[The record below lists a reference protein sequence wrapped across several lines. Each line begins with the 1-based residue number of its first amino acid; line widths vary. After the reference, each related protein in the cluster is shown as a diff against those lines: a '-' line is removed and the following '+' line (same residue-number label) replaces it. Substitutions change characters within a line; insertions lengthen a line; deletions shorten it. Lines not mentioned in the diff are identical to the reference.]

1 MVEISTFPSI
11 MYHLASNDSIATNL
25 NAMHNLLLASDDSTA
40 TKVDASSV
48 IPLKKQQGFLNMFGQ
63 MASILGSK
71 LEPQLAVM
79 FPITIRLG
87 SFCAQLL
94 EQRDQVM
101 KPLLSGYLEHMK
113 HRNY

>member
-1 MVEISTFPSI
+1 MLCILYLHSF
-11 MYHLASNDSIATNL
+11 LAAEDSV
-25 NAMHNLLLASDDSTA
+25 A

-63 MASILGSK
+63 MISILGSK
-71 LEPQLAVM
+71 LEPQMTVL
-79 FPITIRLG
+79 FPITVRLG

-101 KPLLSGYLEHMK
+101 KLTAKLMVTSFLFRVYEA
-113 HRNY
+113 